1 MNPNF
6 RTRIAIT
13 ACAVSAVA
21 TVLFLNYRWSLEHEL
36 DLIASNYNSLLHGS
50 LHVVEAYLQH
60 PGTEVDPAFRT
71 QLIQELSN
79 HPHISKAHISNNDG
93 LILHST
99 VATEIGSRWIQN
111 DVDILSLRPV
121 ADSSRFQ
128 TFQYSD
134 SIQVALQRL
143 CTESTSAPC
152 EMLYLEADS
161 SHFLQQARRDL
172 FGNMLAF
179 GLATI
184 LCVVAILYMLQRRIF
199 LPVRR
204 TIANLDEFAKGD
216 HNLRCSPSGTWE
228 LRSLVFSVNKLFDHI
243 QLSEKSLLEKQT
255 MYAALL
261 ETMGDGLITLQP
273 DGNIVSVNGAAER
286 LLGFKR
292 RELSGT
298 NISKV
303 FAELELETTEKFS
316 LQQYIEKNSSEK
328 TDSHWEVS
336 MRCKDGT
343 TIPVRMSIRN
353 MIIDNK
359 ETYICVMGSI
369 SDIKK
374 MEKELL
380 ELNKQLSHTN
390 EQLEKSV
397 ITDSLTGLFNRRH
410 FDTTFGKELAR
421 TTRQDSALSLLI
433 VDIDFFKQYNDRYGH
448 LLGDDC
454 LSRVGEA
461 MTQLFQRG
469 GDLPARYGG
478 EEFAVVLPG
487 CDEMELQ
494 ERAETLRT
502 SIESLGMPHA
512 GSKVSDVVTVS
523 IGAITYKP
531 SAGGVVAPNPR
542 ELFREADRALYKAKA
557 NGRNRVEFAGLYQSL
572 HIPGHT
578 RPLTKPSVSR

>member
-21 TVLFLNYRWSLEHEL
+21 TVLFLNYRWSLQHEL

-50 LHVVEAYLQH
+50 LHVVEAYLGQ
-60 PGTEVDPAFRT
+60 PGLEIDLAFRA
-71 QLIQELSN
+71 QIIQELSS
-79 HPHISKAHISNNDG
+79 HPHISKVHISNSDG

-99 VATEIGSRWIQN
+99 VATEIGSNWIQN
-111 DVDILSLRPV
+111 DSEIRNLRPV

-128 TFQYSD
+128 TFQNSD
-134 SIQVALQRL
+134 SIHVALQRL
-143 CTESTSAPC
+143 CTESMSVPC

-161 SHFLQQARRDL
+161 GYILQQARRDL
-172 FGNMLAF
+172 LGNMFAF
-179 GLATI
+179 GLATV
-184 LCVVAILYMLQRRIF
+184 LCVIAILYMLQRRIF

-204 TIANLDEFAKGD
+204 TIANLDDFADGD

-228 LRSLVFSVNKLFDHI
+228 LRSLVHSVNKLFDHI
-243 QLSEKSLLEKQT
+243 QLNEKSLLEKQT

-303 FAELELETTEKFS
+303 FAELELDASEKFS
-316 LQQYIEKNSSEK
+316 LQKYVEENSSEK

-336 MRCKDGT
+336 MRCKDGA

-353 MIIDNK
+353 MIIDDK
-359 ETYICVMGSI
+359 ETYICVIGSI
-369 SDIKK
+369 ADIKK

-380 ELNKQLSHTN
+380 ELNRQLSHTN

-487 CDEMELQ
+487 CDEIELQ

-502 SIESLGMPHA
+502 RIESLGMPHA

-542 ELFREADRALYKAKA
+542 ELFKEADRALYKAKA

-578 RPLTKPSVSR
+578 RPLTKPSISR